1 MIERGAPRFE
11 WGILASDEEE
21 NQPAIEDELFDED
34 EPDGDESED
43 EDEDENPGVAAAAR
57 G

>member
-21 NQPAIEDELFDED
+21 DQPAIEDELFDED
-34 EPDGDESED
+34 EPDEDESED